1 MRDVL
6 ARLALAAI
14 PKILTLLDRNPHSP
28 TYGCFDRNF
37 WHYRII
43 DFPSGMAQ
51 ECVLPL
57 ALAYALD
64 LPDNPYHQ
72 APAIREFIAAGI
84 RFAAASAHR
93 DGSCDDYFPY
103 ERAAGAAGFS
113 LLACFEG
120 ARLINLRNDETFD
133 FLRRRGA
140 WLATHREPGRL
151 SNHEALVVACLQ
163 RLSEWFGDACW
174 RKWRDERLERLLSW
188 QSEEGWF
195 AEYEGADP
203 GYLSLTIGL
212 LADLERRGSKMKL
225 RQPLQ
230 RAIAFAA
237 EFVHPD
243 GSYGGEYA
251 SRNTYNFFP
260 HGFEIV
266 GGWLPEALA
275 VNDRV
280 LQALAAGRGPCYD
293 DDHLVAHHAWSYLL
307 AWQHWRDQRPQT
319 PPRAEGRRHFPQA
332 GLLVDR
338 RQGTELYL
346 GLNKGGSFKLFRDG
360 RLVASDTQVSL
371 RLRDGRRRRTAVA
384 HLGGLSQATLQ
395 DDGVTVEGRFG
406 WAKQARMTPARMIAL
421 RLIMLAGGRWFPSL
435 VRRLLQAL
443 LIVGGRPAPFRF
455 RRTLTWQD
463 GRWTVEDR
471 VDGDAWDRVEAAG
484 IGGFQT
490 SIYAVMSRVFQIDQL
505 QPWLDLSDRVTGL
518 KAGDTLRVERT
529 L

>member
-6 ARLALAAI
+6 ARLALAEI

-28 TYGCFDRNF
+28 TYGCFDRDY
-37 WHYRII
+37 WHYRVL

-51 ECVLPL
+51 EFAWPL

-64 LPDNPYHQ
+64 LPDNPYRA
-72 APAIREFIAAGI
+72 APAIRDFVTAGI
-84 RFAAASAHR
+84 RYAAASAHA

-113 LLACFEG
+113 LLACLESAHLVG
-120 ARLINLRNDETFD
+120 LQDATVDA
-133 FLRRRGA
+133 FLARRGA

-163 RLSEWFGDACW
+163 RLTETTGEARW
-174 RKWRDERLERLLSW
+174 RTWRDERLQRLLSW
-188 QSEEGWF
+188 QSDEGWF
-195 AEYEGADP
+195 AEYDGADP
-203 GYLSLTIGL
+203 GYLSVTIGL
-212 LADLERRGSKMKL
+212 LADLDRRAPELQL
-225 RQPLQ
+225 REPLR
-230 RAIAFAA
+230 RAIGFAA

-243 GSYGGEYA
+243 GSFGGEYA

-260 HGFEIV
+260 HGFEIA
-266 GGWLPEALA
+266 GDWLPEALA
-275 VNDRV
+275 VNDRAV
-280 LQALAAGRGPCYD
+280 PALAAGRGPCYA

-307 AWQHWRDQRPQT
+307 AWQHWRTERPAP
-319 PPRAEGRRHFPQA
+319 PPRADGRRHFPQA
-332 GLLVDR
+332 GLLIDR
-338 RQGTELYL
+338 RQGTELYV

-360 RLVASDTQVSL
+360 QLAASDTQVSL
-371 RLRDGRRRRTAVA
+371 RLRDGKRLRTAVA
-384 HLGGLSQATLQ
+384 HLTGLSQATLQ

-406 WAKQARMTPARMIAL
+406 WAKQARMTPGRMIGL

-455 RRTLTWQD
+455 RRTLTWRD
-463 GRWTVEDR
+463 GRWTVADAVE
-471 VDGDAWDRVEAAG
+471 GEAWDRVAAAG

-490 SIYAVMSRVFQIDQL
+490 SIYAVMSRVFQIDQM
-505 QPWLDLSDRVTGL
+505 QPWLDLSDRVAGL
-518 KAGDTLRVERT
+518 QAGDTLRVERT